1 MWAHDDPAEG
11 LGWRGCEGR
20 GACPGRV
27 ELGDS
32 GPPQNCSNHRLR
44 RLLTSVGTLAQWR
57 YLRRGP
63 AYIKVGRSVAYRL
76 SDLLDYVEQ
85 TRVSHNG
92 VAA

>member
-1 MWAHDDPAEG
+1 M
-11 LGWRGCEGR
+11 
-20 GACPGRV
+20 
-27 ELGDS
+27 
-32 GPPQNCSNHRLR
+32 
-44 RLLTSVGTLAQWR
+44 AQWR

-92 VAA
+92 AAA

>member
-1 MWAHDDPAEG
+1 MSTTSRPGTPASAAHGPAAQPSALVTPAE
-11 LGWRGCEGR
+11 
-20 GACPGRV
+20 AAAF
-27 ELGDS
+27 
-32 GPPQNCSNHRLR
+32 
-44 RLLTSVGTLAQWR
+44 LLTTVGTLAQWR

-92 VAA
+92 AAA